1 MLIRQDISY
10 AESLIS
16 MLDAGLDNDGMETT
30 YLGYVCTKRAHQIRL
45 EHFLIPICDNIGT
58 FLIVPVQA
66 QGVIS
71 IVDDKLVLQ
80 FELEEISVHG

>member
-1 MLIRQDISY
+1 MVS
-10 AESLIS
+10 
-16 MLDAGLDNDGMETT
+16 METT
-30 YLGYVCTKRAHQIRL
+30 YLDYVCTKRTHQIQL
-45 EHFLIPICDNIGT
+45 KHFLITICDNIGT

-71 IVDDKLVLQ
+71 IVGDKLALQ

>member
-1 MLIRQDISY
+1 
-10 AESLIS
+10 
-16 MLDAGLDNDGMETT
+16 METT
-30 YLGYVCTKRAHQIRL
+30 YLGYVCTKCSRQIWL
-45 EHFLIPICDNIGT
+45 KHFLIPVCDNIGT

-71 IVDDKLVLQ
+71 IVGDKLALQ